1 MKKVMQKIYVLP
13 ETKEKIEKVAEQSK
27 VSQSKVLRHWIEEY
41 LDTLVFPED
50 CEKSDNN
57 G

>member
-1 MKKVMQKIYVLP
+1 MQKIYVLP